1 MKGDKRKGLLSGYK
15 KAGPTLRFTIIVAA
29 LSLILSGIYF
39 LVQLSTSAT
48 KEGQDQAQVDRDIKH
63 KEQLESIDQV
73 KSIIIRDSLNA
84 IQPDVRER
92 PYVFFKMTKLLKP
105 LAVGEKPTV
114 EFILANSGQMEAI
127 GFIRDISYFFDVDPV
142 EQSFEYQNN
151 EPVSF
156 SLAPTAEW
164 NGQLR
169 LSFVLTKEKIKVI
182 ADGGARLFFFARGE
196 YKDSL
201 GRVYALPFCRMY
213 DKGMLGN
220 LIMCPDQMAIRQKEE
235 NGDR

>member
-29 LSLILSGIYF
+29 LSLIFGGIYF
-39 LVQLSTSAT
+39 LVQLWTGAT
-48 KEGQDQAQVDRDIKH
+48 KDAQDQAQVDRDIKH
-63 KEQLESIDQV
+63 KEQLAGMEDV
-73 KSIIIRDSLNA
+73 KDIIRDSLNTV
-84 IQPDVRER
+84 QPNVRER
-92 PYVFFKMTKLLKP
+92 PYVFFKMTKLVMP
-105 LAVGEKPTV
+105 LAAGEKPTV

-127 GFIRDISYFFDVDPV
+127 GFIRDITYFFDIDPV
-142 EQSFEYQNN
+142 EERYEYQNT
-151 EPVSF
+151 EPISF

-169 LSFVLTKEKIKVI
+169 RFSFVLTKEKIKAI
-182 ADGGARLFFFARGE
+182 KDGRARLFFFAHGE

-201 GRVYALPFCRMY
+201 GRVYPLPFCRMY
-213 DKGMLGN
+213 DKDMPSN
-220 LIMCPDQMAIRQKEE
+220 LIICPDQMTIKQKEK